1 MVKRAVL
8 VVALALTL
16 AGCAPETPTVPMP
29 LPTSS
34 PSASSS
40 ASAAPDT
47 SAAGQKALFDSTNNA
62 TLTAAGGANP
72 GGRAFVDALVAA
84 GFDKAAMQLT
94 PDKTAINLDADNIQ
108 FSVLI
113 GADCLVGQ
121 YGNVGYQSTVL
132 PVLSTGKCLV
142 GTTRAIDW

>member
-16 AGCAPETPTVPMP
+16 AGCAAETPTVPMP

-34 PSASSS
+34 PSAS
-40 ASAAPDT
+40 ASAPAEPDT
-47 SAAGQKALFDSTNNA
+47 SATGQKAMFDETNNA
-62 TLTAAGGANP
+62 TIAAAGGANP

-113 GADCLVGQ
+113 GEDCLVGQ

-132 PVLSTGKCLV
+132 PVLATGKCLV

>member
-1 MVKRAVL
+1 MVKRAAL
-8 VVALALTL
+8 IAALALTL
-16 AGCAPETPTVPMP
+16 AGCAEPAPTPMP
-29 LPTSS
+29 LPSSS
-34 PSASSS
+34 PSAS

-47 SAAGQKALFDSTNNA
+47 SAAGQLPLFDLTNNA
-62 TLTAAGGANP
+62 TISLADGSNP
-72 GGRAFVDALVAA
+72 GGRAFIDSLVAA
-84 GFDKAAMQLT
+84 GFDKTAMQLT

-121 YGNVGYQSTVL
+121 YGNVGYQSAVL